1 MDEENNPTMKN
12 NQLTAINTETKK
24 EYAISWKDQT
34 SGAINDNPFSVDIEK
49 INDRTFHVI
58 KDNKSYNVEILSAH
72 PEEKNYFIKVN
83 GEKYKFE
90 LKDQFD
96 QLLKELGLEN
106 LASSKISEIKAPM
119 PGIVLAIEASVGQEV
134 NKGDTLLILEAMK
147 MENALKSPTEGVV
160 KEICI
165 EQGVAVDKNQIL
177 IRFE

>member
-72 PEEKNYFIKVN
+72 PEEKNYHCFSS
-83 GEKYKFE
+83 GSA
-90 LKDQFD
+90 
-96 QLLKELGLEN
+96 KESK
-106 LASSKISEIKAPM
+106 SSKGTPKTPKTPKSSEKK
-119 PGIVLAIEASVGQEV
+119 EE
-134 NKGDTLLILEAMK
+134 
-147 MENALKSPTEGVV
+147 V
-160 KEICI
+160 KESVK
-165 EQGVAVDKNQIL
+165 EKKVKESSKNK
-177 IRFE
+177 